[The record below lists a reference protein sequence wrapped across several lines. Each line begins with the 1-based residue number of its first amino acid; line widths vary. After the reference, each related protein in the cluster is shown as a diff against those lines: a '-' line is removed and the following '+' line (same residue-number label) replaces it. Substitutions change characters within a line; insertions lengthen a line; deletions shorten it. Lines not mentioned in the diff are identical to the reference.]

1 MIDMNAFN
9 GLKRKKELLPQM
21 AGIEEQNKWDWGKKS
36 LLVKKEDPIS
46 YLQG

>member
-9 GLKRKKELLPQM
+9 GLMRKKELLPQM

-36 LLVKKEDPIS
+36 LLVKKEDMILN
-46 YLQG
+46 LQG

>member
-36 LLVKKEDPIS
+36 LLVKKEDMILN
-46 YLQG
+46 LQG